1 MKKALRALAFVMMA
15 VLLTGCA
22 AQKQN
27 FPNADTAPASAQQ
40 KNPMDLSTA
49 VPRTE
54 LDLPEGYDPASE
66 EDYEEDVYNE
76 YAVYDDLGRNV
87 YAGATPIPID
97 PIDMPTATPKPTL
110 KFEYGTVN
118 ADKLRLSFEV
128 PQGWGIDDSV
138 SDSVTLINPVELDG
152 YNAQI
157 TIRVYTVAS
166 TFKIND
172 LKTELRNTLKELGQ
186 YNFAKWKTTEL
197 ANRTI
202 LKKDGF
208 YADYEGTY
216 IDGISIYGRV
226 MMALL
231 DNNQVIM
238 LHLSCPDGY
247 FNSSYKA
254 VINHV
259 RDSLQQI

>member
-1 MKKALRALAFVMMA
+1 MKKAMRVLALVMLA

-22 AQKQN
+22 AQEQT
-27 FPNADTAPASAQQ
+27 FPDADTAQASAQQ

-66 EDYEEDVYNE
+66 ENDADDLFNDN
-76 YAVYDDLGRNV
+76 AVYDDYGRNV

-110 KFEYGTVN
+110 KFEYGTVS
-118 ADKLRLSFEV
+118 AEKIRLMFDV
-128 PQGWGIDDSV
+128 PQGWGIDDSA
-138 SDSVTLINPVELDG
+138 SDAITVINPTELDG
-152 YNAQI
+152 VNAQI
-157 TIRVYTVAS
+157 TVRVYTVAS
-166 TFKIND
+166 TFKTND
-172 LKTELRNTLKELGQ
+172 LKAELRTTLKELGQ

-197 ANRTI
+197 AERTI

-216 IDGISIYGRV
+216 LNGISIYGRV

-238 LHLSCPDGY
+238 LHLFCPDGY
-247 FNSSYKA
+247 FNSSYKT

-259 RDSLQQI
+259 RDSLKQI

>member
-1 MKKALRALAFVMMA
+1 MKKSLRVLALVMLA

-22 AQKQN
+22 AKDQ
-27 FPNADTAPASAQQ
+27 FPDADTVKASSQQ
-40 KNPMDLSTA
+40 KDPMDLSTA
-49 VPRTE
+49 VPRQE

-66 EDYEEDVYNE
+66 ESGEDEVYND
-76 YAVYDDLGRNV
+76 YATYDDYGRNI
-87 YAGATPIPID
+87 YAGATPIPLD

-110 KFEYGTVN
+110 KFEYGTVTS
-118 ADKLRLSFEV
+118 DKLRLAFDA
-128 PQGWGIDDSV
+128 PQGWGIDTSAD
-138 SDSVTLINPVELDG
+138 DAVTLINPNELDG

-157 TIRVYTVAS
+157 TVRLYSVAS
-166 TFKIND
+166 TFKTAD
-172 LKTELRNTLKELGQ
+172 LKTEIRNTLKELGQ
-186 YNFAKWKTTEL
+186 YNFTKWKTTEL

-202 LKKDGF
+202 LKHDGF

-216 IDGISIYGRV
+216 TGGISIYGRV

-231 DNNQVIM
+231 DNHQVIM

-247 FNSSYKA
+247 FNSSYKT

-259 RDSLQQI
+259 RDSLKQI

>member
-1 MKKALRALAFVMMA
+1 MKKAMRVLALVMLA

-22 AQKQN
+22 AQEQT
-27 FPNADTAPASAQQ
+27 FPDADTAQASAQQ

-66 EDYEEDVYNE
+66 ENDADDVFNDN
-76 YAVYDDLGRNV
+76 AVYDDYGRNV

-110 KFEYGTVN
+110 KFEYGTVS
-118 ADKLRLSFEV
+118 AEKIRLMFDV
-128 PQGWGIDDSV
+128 PQGWGIDDSA
-138 SDSVTLINPVELDG
+138 SDAITVINPTELDG
-152 YNAQI
+152 VNAQI
-157 TIRVYTVAS
+157 TVRVYTVAS
-166 TFKIND
+166 TFKTND
-172 LKTELRNTLKELGQ
+172 LKAELRTTLKELGQ

-197 ANRTI
+197 AERTI

-216 IDGISIYGRV
+216 LNGISIYGRV

-238 LHLSCPDGY
+238 LHLFCPDGY
-247 FNSSYKA
+247 FNSSYKT

-259 RDSLQQI
+259 RDSLKQI

>member
-1 MKKALRALAFVMMA
+1 MKKTFRILALMMLA

-22 AQKQN
+22 SQN
-27 FPNADTAPASAQQ
+27 QSFPDAETAPASAQQ
-40 KNPMDLSTA
+40 KDPMDLSTA
-49 VPRTE
+49 VPRQE
-54 LDLPEGYDPASE
+54 LVLPEGYDPASE
-66 EDYEEDVYNE
+66 EGGEEDFNDS
-76 YAVYDDLGRNV
+76 AVYDDYGRNV
-87 YAGATPIPID
+87 YAGATPIPLD

-110 KFEYGTVN
+110 TFEYGTVS
-118 ADKLRLSFEV
+118 ADKLRLIFDA

-138 SDSVTLINPVELDG
+138 ADAVTLINPTELDG

-157 TIRVYTVAS
+157 TIRVYSVAS
-166 TFKIND
+166 TFKTND
-172 LKTELRNTLKELGQ
+172 LKAELRNTLKELGQ
-186 YNFAKWKTTEL
+186 YNFTKWKTTEL
-197 ANRTI
+197 ASRTL

-216 IDGISIYGRV
+216 TNDVSIYGRV

-238 LHLSCPDGY
+238 LHISCPDGY

-259 RDSLQQI
+259 RDSLKQN

>member
-1 MKKALRALAFVMMA
+1 MKKSLRVLALLMLA

-22 AQKQN
+22 AQEQN
-27 FPNADTAPASAQQ
+27 FPDADTAQASAQQ
-40 KNPMDLSTA
+40 RDPMDLTTP
-49 VPRTE
+49 VPRQE

-66 EDYEEDVYNE
+66 ESGEDEVYNDN
-76 YAVYDDLGRNV
+76 AVYDDYGRNV

-97 PIDMPTATPKPTL
+97 PIDMPTPTPKPTL
-110 KFEYGTVN
+110 KFEFGTVTS
-118 ADKLRLSFEV
+118 DKLHLMFDA

-138 SDSVTLINPVELDG
+138 SDAVTLINPNELDG
-152 YNAQI
+152 YSAQM
-157 TIRVYTVAS
+157 TIRVYSVAS

-172 LKTELRNTLKELGQ
+172 LKAELRNTLKDLGQ
-186 YNFAKWKTTEL
+186 YNFTKWKTTEL

-216 IDGISIYGRV
+216 TSDVSIYGRV

-238 LHLSCPDGY
+238 LHLSCPNGY
-247 FNSSYKA
+247 FNSSYKT

-259 RDSLQQI
+259 RDSLKQI

>member
-1 MKKALRALAFVMMA
+1 MKKSLRILALLMLA

-22 AQKQN
+22 AQEQK
-27 FPNADTAPASAQQ
+27 FPDADAAQASAQQ
-40 KNPMDLSTA
+40 KDPMDLSTA

-66 EDYEEDVYNE
+66 ENGEEESFNAS
-76 YAVYDDLGRNV
+76 AVYDDYGRNV
-87 YAGATPIPID
+87 YAGATPIPLD

-110 KFEYGTVN
+110 KFEYGTVT
-118 ADKLRLSFEV
+118 ADNIRLMFDA
-128 PQGWGIDDSV
+128 PQGWGVDMSA
-138 SDSVTLINPVELDG
+138 SDAVTLINPNELDG

-157 TIRVYTVAS
+157 VVRVYNVAS
-166 TFKIND
+166 SFKSGD

-197 ANRTI
+197 ASRTI
-202 LKKDGF
+202 LKQEGF

-216 IDGISIYGRV
+216 TNGIAIYGRV

-231 DNNQVIM
+231 DNHQVIM

-254 VINHV
+254 VINHL
-259 RDSLQQI
+259 RDSLKQI

>member
-1 MKKALRALAFVMMA
+1 MKKALRVLALVMLA

-22 AQKQN
+22 AQEQN
-27 FPNADTAPASAQQ
+27 FPDADTAQVSAQQ
-40 KNPMDLSTA
+40 KDPMDLSTA
-49 VPRTE
+49 VPRLE

-66 EDYEEDVYNE
+66 EGGEEDFNE
-76 YAVYDDLGRNV
+76 SAVYDDYGRNV
-87 YAGATPIPID
+87 YAGATPIPLD

-110 KFEYGTVN
+110 TFEYGTVN
-118 ADKLRLSFEV
+118 AEKIRLSFDA
-128 PQGWGIDDSV
+128 PAGWGIDDSEA
-138 SDSVTLINPVELDG
+138 DAVTLINPNELDG

-157 TIRVYTVAS
+157 TIRVYSVAS
-166 TFKIND
+166 TFRTND
-172 LKTELRNTLKELGQ
+172 LKTELRDTLKNLGQ
-186 YNFAKWKTTEL
+186 YNFTNWKTTEL
-197 ANRTI
+197 ASRTI

-216 IDGISIYGRV
+216 TSGVSIYGRV

-238 LHLSCPDGY
+238 LHISCPDGY

-259 RDSLQQI
+259 RDSLKQI

>member
-1 MKKALRALAFVMMA
+1 MKKSFRILALIMLA

-22 AQKQN
+22 AQNQS
-27 FPNADTAPASAQQ
+27 FPDAETAPASAQQ
-40 KNPMDLSTA
+40 KDPMDLSTP
-49 VPRTE
+49 VPRQE

-66 EDYEEDVYNE
+66 ESGEDDVFNDS
-76 YAVYDDLGRNV
+76 AVYDDYGRNV
-87 YAGATPIPID
+87 YAGATPIPLD
-97 PIDMPTATPKPTL
+97 PLDMPTATPKPTL
-110 KFEYGTVN
+110 TFEYGTVSSE
-118 ADKLRLSFEV
+118 KLRLTFDA

-138 SDSVTLINPVELDG
+138 ADAVTLINPTELDG

-157 TIRVYTVAS
+157 TVRVYSVS
-166 TFKIND
+166 SSFKTND
-172 LKTELRNTLKELGQ
+172 LKGVLRTTIKELGQ
-186 YNFAKWKTTEL
+186 YNFTNWKTTEL

-216 IDGISIYGRV
+216 TNEVSIYGRV

-238 LHLSCPDGY
+238 LHISCPNGY
-247 FNSSYKA
+247 FNSSYKT

-259 RDSLQQI
+259 RDSLKQI

>member
-1 MKKALRALAFVMMA
+1 MKKTCRILALIMLA

-22 AQKQN
+22 SQSQS
-27 FPNADTAPASAQQ
+27 FPDADTAPASAQQ
-40 KNPMDLSTA
+40 KDPMDLSTP
-49 VPRTE
+49 VPRQE

-66 EDYEEDVYNE
+66 EGGDEDFNDS
-76 YAVYDDLGRNV
+76 AVYDDYGRNV
-87 YAGATPIPID
+87 YAGATPIPLD

-110 KFEYGTVN
+110 PEFQYGTVPSE
-118 ADKLRLSFEV
+118 KLRLTFDA
-128 PQGWGIDDSV
+128 PQGWEIDDSAA
-138 SDSVTLINPVELDG
+138 DAVTIINPTELDG

-157 TIRVYTVAS
+157 TIRVYSVAN
-166 TFKIND
+166 TFKTND
-172 LKTELRNTLKELGQ
+172 LKAELRSILKDLGQ
-186 YNFAKWKTTEL
+186 YNFTRWKTTEL
-197 ANRTI
+197 ASRTL

-216 IDGISIYGRV
+216 TNEVSIYGRV
-226 MMALL
+226 MVALL

-238 LHLSCPDGY
+238 LNLSCPDGY

-259 RDSLQQI
+259 RDSLRQI